1 MTDPVEPRDAA
12 VLVVEPARRPALRFV
27 ADVVGTIGAWI
38 IYGLIWLLGR
48 KHERAD
54 VGWLLGPLGGP
65 TIGDRSYEETALAE
79 GLTIERNAHEGGLI
93 PRFDA
98 LASPDFDAA
107 RVHPKI
113 RDFYERTPA
122 YRFDTW
128 ATTYF
133 PARLALWAL
142 VVTISRRV
150 QQLNFPIDG
159 LETALGMRSE
169 IVLLRRPDGSI
180 RYTGWYR
187 TLQGSGRVVYTG
199 YYMTEKPPLSAGPC
213 VKVVFPMPD
222 GNATVLL
229 RPENDE
235 SSGLRLASIG
245 SAFGDAGFYRVQRA
259 GAGAALRVWR
269 IRSLHETF
277 RLYLDAEETVRC
289 EHQVRFLGMKVL
301 TLHYRIGMA
310 RER

>member
-1 MTDPVEPRDAA
+1 LR
-12 VLVVEPARRPALRFV
+12 VL
-27 ADVVGTIGAWI
+27 VGTIGAWI
-38 IYGLIWLLGR
+38 IYGLIWLFGR
-48 KHERAD
+48 KHERGD

-79 GLTIERNAHEGGLI
+79 GLTIERNAREGGLI

-98 LASPDFDAA
+98 LAGPSFDPA

-122 YRFDTW
+122 YRLDTW

-142 VVTISRRV
+142 VTTISRRV
-150 QQLNFPIDG
+150 QQ
-159 LETALGMRSE
+159 
-169 IVLLRRPDGSI
+169 
-180 RYTGWYR
+180 
-187 TLQGSGRVVYTG
+187 
-199 YYMTEKPPLSAGPC
+199 
-213 VKVVFPMPD
+213 VVFPMPD

-229 RPENDE
+229 RPENDGE
-235 SSGLRLASIG
+235 SGLRLASIG

-259 GAGAALRVWR
+259 GPGEDAALRVWR
-269 IRSLHETF
+269 ITSLHETF

-289 EHQVRFLGMKVL
+289 EHQVRFLGMPVL

-310 RER
+310 QGSIRGAPTTIHR